1 MIKFDYE
8 IKQRISVVSK
18 KLNGDTLELNLI
30 QYGKYPAKYDLRR
43 WSGGNMLKGLTM
55 NKDELAALK
64 TVLNSYII
72 YDDIEKTL
80 EA

>member
-1 MIKFDYE
+1 MSFEYK
-8 IKQRISVVSK
+8 IKQKIGVVSK

-55 NKDELAALK
+55 DADELTALK
-64 TVLNSYII
+64 TVLNSYNM
-72 YDDIEKTL
+72 YDNTEKS
-80 EA
+80 A

>member
-1 MIKFDYE
+1 MSFEYK
-8 IKQRISVVSK
+8 IKQRIGVVGK

-55 NKDELAALK
+55 DADELTALK
-64 TVLNSYII
+64 TVLNSYNM
-72 YDDIEKTL
+72 YDNTEKS
-80 EA
+80 A

>member
-1 MIKFDYE
+1 MSFEYK
-8 IKQRISVVSK
+8 IKQKIGVVSK

-55 NKDELAALK
+55 DADELTALK
-64 TVLNSYII
+64 TVLNSYNMMII
-72 YDDIEKTL
+72 PKKAL

>member
-1 MIKFDYE
+1 MSFEYK
-8 IKQRISVVSK
+8 IKQKIGVVSK

-55 NKDELAALK
+55 DADELTALK
-64 TVLNSYII
+64 TVLKSYNMMII
-72 YDDIEKTL
+72 QKKAL

>member
-1 MIKFDYE
+1 MSFDYE
-8 IKQRISVVSK
+8 IKQKIGVVSK

-55 NKDELAALK
+55 DKDELTTLK
-64 TVLNSYII
+64 TVLDGYII
-72 YDDIEKTL
+72 YNDTEKN
-80 EA
+80 A